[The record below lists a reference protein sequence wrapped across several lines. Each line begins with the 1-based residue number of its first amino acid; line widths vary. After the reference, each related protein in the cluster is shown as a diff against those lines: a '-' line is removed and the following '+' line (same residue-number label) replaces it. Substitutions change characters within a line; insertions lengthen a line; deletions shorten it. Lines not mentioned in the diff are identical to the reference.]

1 MPPTRLTRIWFGA
14 TVLVVL
20 IGLVTQ
26 GFVSAGTPGRYASA
40 GARVA
45 HMFAYFTIES
55 NVLVL
60 LASVA
65 FTAGARAS
73 GPLRVLWLD
82 ALIGITVTGVVYHVA
97 LSGLSDLSGAALF
110 ADVML
115 HTVSPIIAVLGFLVA
130 SPRILRWRTVVW
142 SACWPLAW
150 LAFTLI
156 RGAQGGFYPYPFV
169 NAAELGYGRVAVNC
183 VLIAV
188 LVVALASAAKVLDGW
203 LTHAPAETRSAD
215 R

>member
-1 MPPTRLTRIWFGA
+1 MPPTRLTRIWFGVTA
-14 TVLVVL
+14 LVAL

-26 GFVSAGTPGRYASA
+26 TFVSAGTPGRYASA
-40 GARVA
+40 GGRIA
-45 HMFAYFTIES
+45 HMFSYFTIQS
-55 NVLVL
+55 NLLVL
-60 LASVA
+60 LTALAFVA
-65 FTAGARAS
+65 G
-73 GPLRVLWLD
+73 LRLTGLPRVVWLD
-82 ALIGITVTGVVYHVA
+82 ALVGISVTGIVAHVA
-97 LSGLSDLSGAALF
+97 LAGLLDLSGAALF

-115 HTVSPIIAVLGFLVA
+115 HTVTPIVAVVGFLVA
-130 SPRILRWRTVVW
+130 APRGLRWSTVAW
-142 SACWPLAW
+142 SALWPLAW

-188 LVVALASAAKVLDGW
+188 LFVALASIAKVLDSW
-203 LTHAPAETRSAD
+203 LTRAPAETRSAD

>member
-1 MPPTRLTRIWFGA
+1 MPPTRLTRIWFGVTA
-14 TVLVVL
+14 LVVL

-45 HMFAYFTIES
+45 NMFAYFTIES

-65 FTAGARAS
+65 FVAGARAN
-73 GPLRVLWLD
+73 GLLRVLWLD
-82 ALIGITVTGVVYHVA
+82 ALVGIAVTGVVYHVA
-97 LSGLSDLSGAALF
+97 LSGLLDLSGAALF

-130 SPRILRWRTVVW
+130 SPRILRWRTVAW

-188 LVVALASAAKVLDGW
+188 LFVALASVAKVLDGW